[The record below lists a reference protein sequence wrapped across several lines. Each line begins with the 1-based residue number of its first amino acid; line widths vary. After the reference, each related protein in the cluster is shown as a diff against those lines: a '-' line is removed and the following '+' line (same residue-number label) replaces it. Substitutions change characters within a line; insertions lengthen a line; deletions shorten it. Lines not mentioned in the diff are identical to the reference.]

1 MNRILRV
8 KNAYSSFIFRQ
19 ASFTPRLEKAKGN
32 LKGKNREAARGKFY
46 KAATNK
52 QGREKEMLLAK
63 ANYDVTKMIKEGQY
77 DKVMVSKDGAQTK
90 KGLKYIKQAM
100 LSDFQ
105 QAFDRPIWGSV
116 TTRSPIDDNCH
127 GVKAGGI
134 AKRFAVG

>member
-19 ASFTPRLEKAKGN
+19 VSFTPRLEKAKGN
-32 LKGKNREAARGKFY
+32 LKGKNRRAARGQFY

-90 KGLKYIKQAM
+90 KGLKYIK
-100 LSDFQ
+100 
-105 QAFDRPIWGSV
+105 
-116 TTRSPIDDNCH
+116 RS
-127 GVKAGGI
+127 
-134 AKRFAVG
+134 